1 MKRLFIL
8 FFLLCFFLSGCAD
21 YNELNMQELVR
32 YAGVDFSDGEV
43 SVSVSSSGGEEKK
56 SYLSRGES
64 FFEAVR
70 EMSGSLD
77 KKLWWGHTESIVFGE
92 EALLNSFEGTV
103 DAVLRA
109 RDVYLDIVPISAKN
123 MTAEEV
129 IKESVEGEADVLS
142 VFANEGNSR
151 HFKSVP
157 LWKLLREREMYGA
170 CVIPTVEKRDGG
182 FAVSGGAVISEKG
195 FSGYLSEDEF
205 LFLSLLTDKT
215 AGGYLPVIRLDSSRE
230 VSFEILGNNL
240 KVRKLGEKVLIEQE
254 ITLSPAEVR
263 GEVSDSEMQEA
274 AQRFLED
281 GYKKLISDAKTR
293 NLGNIFMIKETKAVP
308 EVEVKVSVKISNV
321 LGGG

>member
-1 MKRLFIL
+1 MRKLFVSFL
-8 FFLLCFFLSGCAD
+8 LLCFFLSGCAD

-43 SVSVSSSGGEEKK
+43 SVSVITEGGEKRE

-77 KKLWWGHTESIVFGE
+77 KKLWWGHAESIVFGE
-92 EALLNSFEGTV
+92 AALSGAFEGTV
-103 DAVLRA
+103 DAILRA

-123 MTAEEV
+123 MTAAEIV
-129 IKESVEGEADVLS
+129 KESVKGEADVLA

-151 HFKSVP
+151 HFKAIP
-157 LWKLLREREMYGA
+157 LWRLLREREMYGV

-182 FAVSGGAVISEKG
+182 FATSGGAVISEKG
-195 FSGYLSEDEF
+195 FLGYLSENEF
-205 LFLSLLTDKT
+205 LFRSLLTDET
-215 AGGYLPVIRLDSSRE
+215 AGGYLPVIPLDSSRE

-240 KVRKLGEKVLIEQE
+240 KVKKAGEKVLIEQE
-254 ITLSPAEVR
+254 VTLSPAEVR
-263 GEVSDSEMQEA
+263 GEASNSEMQEV

-281 GYKKLISDAKTR
+281 GYKKLISDAQKR
-293 NLGNIFMIKETKAVP
+293 KLGNIFKLSEISDI
-308 EVEVKVSVKISNV
+308 EVEVAVRISNV